1 MKALVSVCVA
11 CAALLVGVQAQG
23 QPQEP
28 NPPSLVTHLVY
39 FNISVGGA
47 DVGTVEIGLFGEVVP
62 KTAENFY
69 QLSLNTEKG
78 QGYTG
83 SSFHRVIPNF
93 MIQGGDFTRGDGTGG
108 RSIYGPSFQDENFIL
123 RHTAEGYLSMANSG
137 PDTNGSQFFITTVKT
152 PWLDGK
158 HVVFGKV
165 VSGMEVVKVVEKLP
179 RNTQDKPNE
188 DVVISYITAHELTPG
203 RTVHG
208 AGLNTHARTHA
219 RTAL

>member
-1 MKALVSVCVA
+1 RHFHSSSGRERKHEGSCVCVR
-11 CAALLVGVQAQG
+11 GVRCSTGGGAGAGTAPGAQ
-23 QPQEP
+23 
-28 NPPSLVTHLVY
+28 PPSLVTHLVY

-188 DVVISYITAHELTPG
+188 DVVISYITAHELTPEEQF
-203 RTVHG
+203 TVQD
-208 AGLNTHARTHA
+208 
-219 RTAL
+219 